1 MSTGPELI
9 RPAEKNDRNWLP
21 LIIAAAVVLVIA
33 AAVIVALQRGRK
45 GPVVA
50 PVTAAAD
57 AYAVNLPI
65 SNVAMS
71 ESSNLVGGK
80 VTYLDGH
87 IVNKG
92 SKTVTAVSIQTLFR
106 NAAGEV
112 AQNDVQQMQLIRTRE
127 PYVDLEPV
135 TAAPLKPGDERD
147 FRLAFDA
154 VTQDWNGEYPQ
165 LRILH
170 VQTQ

>member
-9 RPAEKNDRNWLP
+9 RPAGTREHNWLP
-21 LIIAAAVVLVIA
+21 LAIAAAVVIVV
-33 AAVIVALQRGRK
+33 AAVVVLVLNRGQQ
-45 GPVVA
+45 GATVA
-50 PVTAAAD
+50 PVSAAAD
-57 AYAVNLPI
+57 PYAVNLPI
-65 SNVAMS
+65 TNVAMS
-71 ESSNLVGGK
+71 ESSNMVGGK

-92 SKTVTAVSIQTLFR
+92 NKTVTAITVQTLFR
-106 NAAGEV
+106 NVADEV
-112 AQNDVQQMQLIRTRE
+112 AQNDVQPMQLIRTRE

-135 TAAPLKPGDERD
+135 SAAPLKPGDERD

-154 VTQDWNGEYPQ
+154 VTQDWNGAYPQ